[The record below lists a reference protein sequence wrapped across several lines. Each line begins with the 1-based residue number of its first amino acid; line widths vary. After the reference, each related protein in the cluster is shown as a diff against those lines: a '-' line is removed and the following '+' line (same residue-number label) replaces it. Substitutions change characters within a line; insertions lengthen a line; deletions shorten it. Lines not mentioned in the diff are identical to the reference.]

1 MKKPIRL
8 RKPIMV
14 EGKIIAKG
22 AKILVEAEDIED
34 IGTPMNPS
42 DNIEDDVD
50 VAKAKRL
57 AKILNVDYRTL
68 SQKGKIMYSTKTAT
82 TNNSEF
88 NSSYIPVGINENI
101 VLKEVNVNKSTNG
114 KDFLEIIFE
123 NENGQT
129 ATMTEWKNEKN
140 MWIKTDEDLQKRDNQ
155 QFGRILQVIDAAMGS
170 HTDFEGSSFLEMI
183 NWVKQQLEPATNTA
197 NMRAAM
203 RLKVTYDKNGFTQV
217 SKNGIFVEPMGA
229 EESQIKLWKNDLL
242 ERPIVADKEP
252 TTDPLDPT
260 ITPVTETTSTG
271 ADDLPF

>member
-1 MKKPIRL
+1 MT
-8 RKPIMV
+8 
-14 EGKIIAKG
+14 EG
-22 AKILVEAEDIED
+22 
-34 IGTPMNPS
+34 
-42 DNIEDDVD
+42 
-50 VAKAKRL
+50 KAKRL